1 MIKTFLVIA
10 LIALAGCSS
19 ASPVVEAPAT
29 PSTLLLPAGP
39 APTQTPSFMFI
50 GELVGASINNG
61 NTWVAVAELTVLD
74 GAEEPVAG
82 VIVSGEWDEGDT
94 EEASCTTDEAGT
106 CELESDSLRKRVP
119 RAVLEITA
127 LDHDNLEY
135 RPNLD
140 VVDDPEERPRQ
151 LAISKP

>member
-1 MIKTFLVIA
+1 MIKRFLVIA

-19 ASPVVEAPAT
+19 ASPTVEAPAT

-39 APTQTPSFMFI
+39 APTQTPSVMFI
-50 GELVGASINNG
+50 GELVGTGINNG
-61 NTWVAVAELTVLD
+61 NTWIAVAELTVLD
-74 GAEEPVAG
+74 GAGEPVAG

-94 EEASCTTDEAGT
+94 EEASCTTDEDGT

-119 RAVLEITA
+119 SAVLEIA
-127 LDHDNLEY
+127 DLDHDNLEY
-135 RPNLD
+135 RSDLD